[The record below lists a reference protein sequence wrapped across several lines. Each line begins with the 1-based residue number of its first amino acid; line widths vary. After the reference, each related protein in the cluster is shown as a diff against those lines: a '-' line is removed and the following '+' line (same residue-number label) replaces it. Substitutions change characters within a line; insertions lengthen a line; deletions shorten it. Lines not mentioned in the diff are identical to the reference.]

1 VCTALTAA
9 LTLTV
14 FAFFERYP
22 PGDVEIA
29 RAVQSVNLT
38 GIDELS
44 DLVYRTGVYPWLQ
57 LTWVLAAAV
66 LFLARHRLMAGFMLL
81 GMLAHNFAFLIKI
94 IVERP
99 RPSPLLVDV
108 VRTSDSFSFPSGHV
122 LGAVLFWGLI
132 FFAATQAIES
142 RSARITVQM
151 ASAAMIVLMG
161 FQRVYAGAHWP
172 TDVLGAYLWGG
183 LILFALVSL
192 FNLCRTRPLSRETA
206 DVPLT

>member
-1 VCTALTAA
+1 
-9 LTLTV
+9 
-14 FAFFERYP
+14 
-22 PGDVEIA
+22 
-29 RAVQSVNLT
+29 
-38 GIDELS
+38 
-44 DLVYRTGVYPWLQ
+44 
-57 LTWVLAAAV
+57 
-66 LFLARHRLMAGFMLL
+66 MAGFMLL